1 MLLAV
6 AAVPAQ
12 AAAVPIRWPT
22 FIQQQFKSLPPAMF
36 GAFADRVAPMAVQP
50 PRTAAPRMR
59 TNRKQ
64 RAPGGSSRT
73 LAAAV
78 GSTRSAEH
86 EAFML
91 QQVQEAVAAVLGSA
105 DIDPQQPLMAAGL
118 DSLSSVELRNSLEG
132 KLGLEL
138 PTTLVFDYPTMAA
151 LAGFLASKIQPGA
164 SAVAKAPD
172 TSSDSGDDSDGA
184 GMTHDVVPR
193 ISRSRSPDT
202 SHKRRRRH
210 HAPPRATGLGDAP
223 ASPKSHRAFML
234 QQVQEAVA
242 AVLGSADIDPQQ
254 LLMAAG
260 LDSLSSVELR
270 NSLEGK
276 LGLELPTTLVF
287 DYPTM
292 AALAGFLASKIQPA
306 AGTATEA
313 ALEDGSSSEVA
324 ASEDSEDSAPPQ
336 APRRRRRK
344 ATSCRAAHIAV
355 GAGQQ
360 AAMSPRSH
368 QALMLQQVQ
377 DAVAAV
383 LGSADIDSQQPLMAA
398 GLDSL
403 SSVELRNSLEGK
415 LGLELPTTLVFDYPT
430 MAAMAGFL
438 ASKVQPGA
446 GLSELAAAADSASET
461 DTYSRSD
468 ASYSWDEEAAGCT
481 QPAGVVLPVHHA
493 RKVVAVTGMVVRAP
507 ADAFASIRPLD
518 AVQMVPAS
526 RWDLEAHVGV

>member
-86 EAFML
+86 E
-91 QQVQEAVAAVLGSA
+91 
-105 DIDPQQPLMAAGL
+105 
-118 DSLSSVELRNSLEG
+118 
-132 KLGLEL
+132 
-138 PTTLVFDYPTMAA
+138 
-151 LAGFLASKIQPGA
+151 
-164 SAVAKAPD
+164 
-172 TSSDSGDDSDGA
+172 
-184 GMTHDVVPR
+184 
-193 ISRSRSPDT
+193 
-202 SHKRRRRH
+202 
-210 HAPPRATGLGDAP
+210 
-223 ASPKSHRAFML
+223 AFML

-461 DTYSRSD
+461 GKGKGKGKGG
-468 ASYSWDEEAAGCT
+468 EEPPQA
-481 QPAGVVLPVHHA
+481 
-493 RKVVAVTGMVVRAP
+493 
-507 ADAFASIRPLD
+507 
-518 AVQMVPAS
+518 
-526 RWDLEAHVGV
+526 